1 MSKVFIS
8 HSTRGDSYA
17 TAVRLQVVH
26 GLRERGYDVLVDAD
40 GLLPGEKWHPR
51 LYEWLLECRAA
62 VVLLNRAALTSG
74 WVHREVDIL
83 MWRHHFNRSF
93 FVLPA
98 PVGEVTPED
107 MEAAGFEDLMSL
119 QLVQRTAS
127 GDAEKEPPDPTEAA
141 AAIMRAFPP
150 LPPQPDE
157 DDPVLRWKED
167 ITAQLSQVR
176 TMSRLA
182 RMGRALGMHDR
193 HLAGSPVT
201 DVSCG
206 FLAAQMLHT
215 HDAVA
220 LRNAVGEIAR
230 HMDSTALGQLV
241 HLVLPVW
248 IDPVSARRVLPAD
261 EGTGPRT
268 VVLSVRNPDTGEY
281 YLGRAFCMDSSRY
294 WPIVVSA
301 PPPGEEDPEEEL
313 RYRCE
318 RTIRARFGM
327 TDREP
332 LASAPQLPN
341 CDTYVVIFAEH
352 CSLDEAERVVG
363 WLHGQIPWLHIL
375 LIPRDEL
382 TDHDPRPGRLADA
395 ALLVP
400 PFGADD
406 ERIAIRVAYGMLNDW
421 GHGRG
426 GDDGRPGRPRG
437 RG

>member
-17 TAVRLQVVH
+17 TAVRLQLVSA
-26 GLRERGYDVLVDAD
+26 LRERGYDVLVDVD
-40 GLLPGEKWHPR
+40 GLLPGDTWHPR

-62 VVLLNRAALTSG
+62 VVLLNRSALASR

-83 MWRHHFNRSF
+83 MWRHHFNPSF
-93 FVLPA
+93 LVLPA
-98 PVGEVTPED
+98 PIGDVVTKD
-107 MEAAGFEDLMSL
+107 MKLAGFGELTSL
-119 QLVQRTAS
+119 QLARRVAAENAS
-127 GDAEKEPPDPTEAA
+127 RDPADAVEA
-141 AAIMRAFPP
+141 IVRAFPP
-150 LPPQPDE
+150 LPSQPDD
-157 DDPVLRWKED
+157 DDPVQGWAED

-182 RMGRALGMHDR
+182 RMGRALGLEDR
-193 HLAGSPVT
+193 HSAGGPVS

-215 HDAVA
+215 HDALRLRDAVA
-220 LRNAVGEIAR
+220 EVAR
-230 HMDSTALGQLV
+230 HMDRTALDQLV
-241 HLVLPVW
+241 QLVLPVW
-248 IDPVSARRVLPAD
+248 IDAASARRVLPAGERD
-261 EGTGPRT
+261 RPRT
-268 VVLSVRNPDTGEY
+268 VVLGVRSPDTGEY
-281 YLGRAFCMDSSRY
+281 YLGRAFCMDYSRY
-294 WPIVVSA
+294 CPIVVSA
-301 PPPGEEDPEEEL
+301 PSPGEEDPAEEL
-313 RYRCE
+313 QYRCE

-332 LASAPQLPN
+332 LSSAARLPD

-352 CSLDEAERVVG
+352 CSLEETERVID
-363 WLHGQIPWLHIL
+363 WLHGQLPWLHIL

-382 TDHDPRPGRLADA
+382 TDGDPRPGLLAEA
-395 ALLVP
+395 SLLIP

-406 ERIAIRVAYGMLNDW
+406 ERIAIRVAYGMLTDW

-426 GDDGRPGRPRG
+426 GDDGRAGRTSG